1 MKRPG
6 ILLLMAVFV
15 LSSVSLSA
23 QKLTSGSMDVL
34 KGEKTLN
41 VVFDYSNITVGNPAN
56 PFATGKGTPEKE
68 YVAKKT
74 SDLNA
79 KKPGDGD
86 RWAKAWQDD
95 RTGLFQPALLKELN
109 EKLEKQGVVV
119 KENGSDAKYT
129 LVVKTVFIDPGWN
142 IGVSKKEAFI
152 SLLIDVVE
160 TANHSKVA
168 ATVEMKNVLKKVQV
182 SYGDMTFD
190 FAVGQRLQA
199 CYEQAG
205 MSFGKFLSKGL
216 SK

>member
-6 ILLLMAVFV
+6 ILLLMAVFMISTV
-15 LSSVSLSA
+15 NLAA
-23 QKLTSGSMDVL
+23 QKLTSGSLDAL

-41 VVFDYSNITVGNPAN
+41 VMFEYSNITVGNAAN

-68 YVAKKT
+68 YVDKKT

-79 KKPGDGD
+79 KNPGDGD
-86 RWAKAWQDD
+86 RWAQAWKDD
-95 RTGLFQPALLKELN
+95 RSRLFQPAFLQAFN
-109 EKLEKQGVVV
+109 EKLEKQGVVG

-129 LVVKTVFIDPGWN
+129 LLVKTFFVDPGWN

-152 SLLIDVVE
+152 SLLIDIVE
-160 TANHSKVA
+160 TADHSKVIA
-168 ATVEMKNVLKKVQV
+168 SVEMKNVLKKVQV

-190 FAVGQRLQA
+190 FAVGMRLQA
-199 CYEQAG
+199 CYDQAG
-205 MSFGKFLSKGL
+205 ISFGKFLSKGL